1 MLNEWFFL
9 GQCLQDLVLKRV
21 FVSFLALLVANSKVV
36 PLFLRRKWRFFLW
49 PLVSMKHKALVNN
62 SFVPLLLT

>member
-1 MLNEWFFL
+1 
-9 GQCLQDLVLKRV
+9 LQDLVLKRV

-36 PLFLRRKWRFFLW
+36 PLFLRRKWRFFFGSLA
-49 PLVSMKHKALVNN
+49 SMKHKVLVNN